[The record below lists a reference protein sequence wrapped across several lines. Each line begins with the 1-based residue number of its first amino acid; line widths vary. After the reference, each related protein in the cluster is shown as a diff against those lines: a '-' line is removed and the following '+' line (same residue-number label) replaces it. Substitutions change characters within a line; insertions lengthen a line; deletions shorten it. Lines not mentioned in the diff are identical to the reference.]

1 MGSGQES
8 DDRAR
13 YARDRDWIGYALHE
27 LPAGV
32 LWGPHGAT
40 AEQCAE
46 LLDGLDEFA
55 SVCDRLGLSDHTEFI
70 DGCRWHFEHYAHYL
84 GRRRYFADYGTYV
97 RDRHGPM
104 SISPPPSPDWLR
116 SR

>member
-1 MGSGQES
+1 MESDQQS
-8 DDRAR
+8 DDRLG
-13 YARDRDWIGYALHE
+13 YARDRDWIAYAIHE
-27 LPAGV
+27 LPVGV
-32 LWGPHGAT
+32 LWGPDGAT

-55 SVCDRLGLSDHTEFI
+55 TVCDRLGLGDHAEFI
-70 DGCRWHFEHYAHYL
+70 ENCRWHFEHYAHYL
-84 GRRRYFADYGTYV
+84 GRRRHFVDYGTYV

-104 SISPPPSPDWLR
+104 SISPPPPPYWLG